1 MGIFKSRTTEVE
13 NVVEEGVLPQIDLE
27 KPVDSVTLQGPRG
40 LIGPAG
46 PQGQPGPEGPRGLI
60 GPQGVPGQPG
70 ASIIDIKMQNGNL
83 VFYKSDNTTIILK
96 GEEVKSYIENNKEED
111 TNA

>member
-46 PQGQPGPEGPRGLI
+46 PQGQPGPEGPEVLQARKVS
-60 GPQGVPGQPG
+60 QGNQELLL
-70 ASIIDIKMQNGNL
+70 S
-83 VFYKSDNTTIILK
+83 T
-96 GEEVKSYIENNKEED
+96 
-111 TNA
+111 